1 MAMGPSCAT
10 SVEPD
15 AEKSGL
21 ATATRATM
29 GSCQRRPPSVRRH
42 PRAAKRERERTCESE
57 MPTQTGCIA
66 KMAMRMVAAK
76 YVAGTAGWQVSKAVC
91 VSRMVSM

>member
-1 MAMGPSCAT
+1 MGPSCAT

-15 AEKSGL
+15 AEKRGL

-42 PRAAKRERERTCESE
+42 PRAASENISAPASE

-76 YVAGTAGWQVSKAVC
+76 YVAGTAGWQVSKAVY

>member
-21 ATATRATM
+21 AMATRATM
-29 GSCQRRPPSVRRH
+29 GSCQRRPLSVRRH
-42 PRAAKRERERTCESE
+42 PRATSE
-57 MPTQTGCIA
+57 NARAPASDMATQTGCIA
-66 KMAMRMVAAK
+66 IIAMRMVVAK